1 MYESSFMTQGVAVT
15 TTGVPLANTDYAV
28 LMRGSFDVT
37 ATGTV
42 AVRMATE
49 NNGTQVILGI

>member
-1 MYESSFMTQGVAVT
+1 MTQGTAVT
-15 TTGVPLANTDYAV
+15 TTGVPLANTDYIV
-28 LMRGSFDVT
+28 MMRGSFDIT

-49 NNGTQVILGI
+49 NNGTQVILGV